1 VVQIHY
7 PPQELLK
14 EAMKIQISPPNSS
27 SISLGAMWLK
37 NGGLVAFPT
46 ETVYGIGAVAG
57 NREAIDRLYSVK
69 GRPNSHPVIVH
80 IAEQQLVEYWAKEIP
95 DYARSLMKEFWP
107 GPMTLIL
114 RRTSHAANWITG
126 GQDFVGLRIPSHPVA
141 LALLSELHKLG
152 GRGVAAPSANRFG
165 GVSPTSAQAVIEEL
179 GSFLS
184 PGDVV
189 IDGGDCEVGIESTIV
204 DCTNDAPKVI
214 RKGAITAE
222 MISKVV
228 AISEEE
234 SGIRASGTLPRH
246 YSPRTTVIVNREAR
260 AGDGLLALA
269 SISTP
274 VGVQRLASPSNID
287 EYAHD
292 LYRAFRL
299 GDSLQVS
306 RIVVIPPEGEGL
318 ASAIRDRIM
327 RAALHD

>member
-1 VVQIHY
+1 MN
-7 PPQELLK
+7 ELR
-14 EAMKIQISPPNSS
+14 ISS
-27 SISLGAMWLK
+27 SEFGLAASLVQDGF
-37 NGGLVAFPT
+37 LVAFPT
-46 ETVYGIGAVAG
+46 ETVYGLGADAE
-57 NREAIDRLYSVK
+57 NAEAIRRLYSVK
-69 GRPNSHPVIVH
+69 GRPINHPVIVH
-80 IAEQQLVEYWAKEIP
+80 ISEQQLVEYWAKEIP
-95 DYARSLMKEFWP
+95 NYAWSLMKEFWP

-114 RRTSHAANWITG
+114 QRTSHAENWITG
-126 GQDFVGLRIPSHPVA
+126 GQDSVGLRVPSHPFA
-141 LALLSELHKLG
+141 LAILSEFHKLG
-152 GRGVAAPSANRFG
+152 GNGVAAPSANRFG
-165 GVSPTSAQAVIEEL
+165 GVSPTSAEAVVDEL
-179 GSFLS
+179 GDLLSF
-184 PGDVV
+184 DDIV
-189 IDGGDCEVGIESTIV
+189 IDGGDCEVGIESTII
-204 DCTNDAPKVI
+204 DCTSDAPKVI

-228 AISEEE
+228 SINEDE

-246 YSPRTTVIVNREAR
+246 YSPRTTVIVNREAQ

-318 ASAIRDRIM
+318 ASAIRDRIN
-327 RAALHD
+327 RASHQNR